1 MFRAVL
7 VANRG
12 EIALRVF
19 RACKELG
26 IPTVGVYSEVDR
38 GAPWLKLADQ
48 AFLLGP
54 AAPSES
60 YLNVE
65 RVLEVAEESGAEAIH
80 PGYGFLSENADFARA
95 VEDTGL
101 VWVGPPADAIVQMG
115 DKLSARKAAE
125 AAKVPLVPGML
136 EPTDDPEV
144 VRAFGEEH
152 GYPIAIKAAFGG
164 GGRGLKVVRE
174 PKELEDALESA
185 QREALGAFGRAE
197 VYVER
202 YLTRP
207 RHIEAQI
214 LADTHGNTLFLGE
227 RDCSSQRRHQKL
239 IEEAPAPH
247 FPEDVRKSFGEAS
260 VKVAEQV
267 GYVGAGT
274 VEYLYEN
281 GEFFFLEMNTRLQV
295 EHPVTEIIT
304 GMDLVHWQLRV
315 AAGEELPFRQ
325 DDIKLRGHAIE
336 LRINAEN
343 VAMGFVPSPG
353 LITRWEIPSGPG
365 VRIDAGAETGWEIPR
380 TYDSLIAK
388 LIGYGDT
395 REEARLKLLRALD
408 ELVVEGVPTT
418 ADFHEFALRQD
429 DFIEGNVSTVTVEKE
444 WDLSAIPAPAP
455 AEPGEGAKEPS
466 QTIEVEVGGKRL
478 DVKLFG
484 LEGLSLGGGAK
495 TGGATAR
502 RRGAGG
508 GKAGGA
514 GGGATEVLAAPMQG
528 TIVKTAVEV
537 GQTVSAGDLVLVLEA
552 MKMENH
558 ISAHRDGVVTALHV
572 DAGDVV
578 NSGDKL
584 ATIENPG
591 SGEAEDPTA
600 GE

>member
-19 RACKELG
+19 RACRELG

-60 YLNVE
+60 YLKTE
-65 RVLEVAEESGAEAIH
+65 RILEVARESGAEAIH
-80 PGYGFLSENADFARA
+80 PGYGFLSENADFAREVTDA
-95 VEDTGL
+95 GL
-101 VWVGPPADAIVQMG
+101 VWIGPPPDAIVQMG
-115 DKLSARKAAE
+115 DKLSARKCAE

-144 VRAFGEEH
+144 VRAFGEQH

-214 LADTHGNTLFLGE
+214 MADQHGNVLFLGE

-247 FPEDVRKSFGEAS
+247 FPPDVRKAFGEAS
-260 VKVAEQV
+260 VKVAREV

-274 VEYLYEN
+274 VEYLYED

-295 EHPVTEIIT
+295 EHPVTELVT
-304 GMDLVHWQLRV
+304 GLDLVHWQLRV
-315 AAGEELPFRQ
+315 AAGEALPFTQ
-325 DDIKLRGHAIE
+325 DDIQLRGHAIE

-353 LITRWEIPSGPG
+353 LVTGWQIPSGPG
-365 VRIDAGAETGWEIPR
+365 IRIDAGVEEGWEIPR

-388 LIGYGDT
+388 LIGYGAT
-395 REEARLKLLRALD
+395 RDEARRKLVRALD

-418 ADFHEFALRQD
+418 VDFHRFALMHP

-444 WDLSAIPAPAP
+444 WDLSGIPAASPSVA
-455 AEPGEGAKEPS
+455 GDGAQEPS
-466 QTIEVEVGGKRL
+466 QTIAVEVGGKRL

-484 LEGLSLGGGAK
+484 LEGLALSGG
-495 TGGATAR
+495 
-502 RRGAGG
+502 GG
-508 GKAGGA
+508 GKGAAAPRKRGGSGSA
-514 GGGATEVLAAPMQG
+514 GGGAAAASEDLVAPMQG

-537 GQTVSAGDLVLVLEA
+537 GQAVSAGDLILVLEA

-558 ISAHRDGVVTALHV
+558 ISAHRDGVVTAVHV
-572 DAGDVV
+572 SGGDVV

-584 ATIENPG
+584 ARIEDAPA
-591 SGEAEDPTA
+591 S
-600 GE
+600 